1 MPAVQQITNTL
12 DVLLT
17 RLHESHEVPVY
28 EAIERLVQAA
38 ESVGINADE
47 LIRMLGR
54 GIPLEGI
61 LELIG
66 ERMGSSQTEEGSG
79 PNGERAA

>member
-12 DVLLT
+12 DVLLS

-28 EAIERLVQAA
+28 EAVERLVQAA
-38 ESVGINADE
+38 ESVGIDADE

-54 GIPLEGI
+54 GVPLEGI
-61 LELIG
+61 LELIAD
-66 ERMGSSQTEEGSG
+66 RMGDSQTDVDSG